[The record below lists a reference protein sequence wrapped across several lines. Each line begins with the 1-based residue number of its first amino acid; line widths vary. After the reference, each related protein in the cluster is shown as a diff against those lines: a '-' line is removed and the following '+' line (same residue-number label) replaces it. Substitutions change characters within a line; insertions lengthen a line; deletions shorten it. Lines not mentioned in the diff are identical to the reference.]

1 MLDDEFKSTVLAEVK
16 VIRQNTD
23 HLVSILNEFL
33 PLMRKAAAIK
43 AMNPAA
49 KVREVMAKRGNT
61 RSLSSGTYESS
72 GEGGSVTRRIVPD
85 ERPGG
90 IGESD

>member
-1 MLDDEFKSTVLAEVK
+1 MDNELREQLNGIQADVRRLVVVLD
-16 VIRQNTD
+16 
-23 HLVSILNEFL
+23 EFL
-33 PLMRKAAAIK
+33 PMMRKAAAIK

-49 KVREVMAKRGNT
+49 KVREAMAKRGNT
-61 RSLSSGTYESS
+61 RSLPPGSNESG

-85 ERPGG
+85 TRPGG